1 MTFEKEI
8 SFFGKECLIHD
19 LEWYEQSFRPQKGQE
34 TPQIRGDI
42 SPWYAR
48 LTRQSVRAVHRVVP
62 DAQII
67 LFIRNPIERAWS
79 HALMEL
85 GRNPKRDLARVT
97 QWRWI
102 AHFDRLR
109 QWLYGDYERTL
120 KNWSAFFPQRQI
132 QVDLYERVSSD
143 PAGLMRDVLTHVGAD
158 PDWTP
163 PQSLTQKIWTI
174 SEATNGRAEGI
185 QLPDSLRWHLAKQWL
200 EPTQRLNDR
209 LEGQVNHWVRQMQDI
224 TARPAPLSWRTL
236 RTVHR
241 TMFRWPKRAAFGAF
255 HLAREAKLAKAYR
268 RIAIQVDQRRSIAP
282 SPSPIL
288 SGRELFSGSV
298 QKDRAAAQKV

>member
-1 MTFEKEI
+1 MLPTFLGLGSARCASTWLHNNLCRHPQILMTFEKEI

-34 TPQIRGDI
+34 APQIRGDI

-62 DAQII
+62 DGRSFC
-67 LFIRNPIERAWS
+67 LFAIRS
-79 HALMEL
+79 SALEPCPD
-85 GRNPKRDLARVT
+85 GAGPKSETRSVRVT

-143 PAGLMRDVLTHVGAD
+143 PAGLMRDVLTHIGAD

-174 SEATNGRAEGI
+174 SEATNGLAEGI

-209 LEGQVNHWVRQMQDI
+209 LEGKVDHWVRQMQDI
-224 TARPAPLSWRTL
+224 TARPVRAELADLANGRSHHVPLAQT
-236 RTVHR
+236 
-241 TMFRWPKRAAFGAF
+241 
-255 HLAREAKLAKAYR
+255 
-268 RIAIQVDQRRSIAP
+268 
-282 SPSPIL
+282 
-288 SGRELFSGSV
+288 GSV
-298 QKDRAAAQKV
+298 WRVPSRARPN